1 MAHQLSKV
9 RIGDWIT
16 AEAFNALVEAAQQ
29 SLHLSAAFPLVLER
43 TPGGILL
50 RLANQTHLKF
60 VELED
65 DLAEGDTDRT
75 GHVLDYDAATPQW
88 VNTTTTT
95 GYSPQLIER
104 LTDPLD
110 AGLYLAGERRVV
122 YFDRE
127 SGRHLPL
134 SGPGPHLAKTA
145 ESIDRDSSGT
155 VIVQKINSEGESEAT
170 ELELTAYNWSL
181 PRVWEE
187 VPCFVALHP
196 QSRRWYLTQ
205 AFSATLVLAAVNA
218 AGGVNETDAT
228 FDVNGVIPLNGSYPD
243 SMIEGVRNTFQHE
256 FDDDATVAL
265 VWNDESH
272 LWETIQGLC
281 PASGS

>member
-1 MAHQLSKV
+1 MANQLSKV
-9 RIGDWIT
+9 RIGDAIT
-16 AEAFNALVEAAQQ
+16 AEAFNALVDVAQQ
-29 SLHLSAAFPLVLER
+29 TLHLAAAFPLVLER

-60 VELED
+60 VELQD

-75 GHVLDYDAATPQW
+75 GHVLDYNAATPQW
-88 VNTTTTT
+88 VNTTTTA
-95 GYSPQLIER
+95 GYSPQQIER

-110 AGLYLAGERRVV
+110 VGLYLAGERRVV

-134 SGPGPHLAKTA
+134 AGPGPHLAKTS
-145 ESIDRDSSGT
+145 ETIDRDSSGT
-155 VIVQKINSEGESEAT
+155 VIVQKIDSEGESETT
-170 ELELTAYNWSL
+170 ELELTAHNWSL
-181 PRVWEE
+181 PRVWTE

-205 AFSATLVLAAVNA
+205 AFSATLVLATVNE
-218 AGGVNETDAT
+218 AGGVSDADMT
-228 FDVNGVIPLNGSYPD
+228 FDVDSVVPLNGAFPD
-243 SMIEGVRNTFQHE
+243 STIESVQNTFQYE

-265 VWNDESH
+265 VWNDQTH
-272 LWETIQGLC
+272 AWETIQGLC
-281 PASGS
+281 PASES